1 MASIVCGIATSH
13 GPMLAT
19 PPALWHLRGD
29 ADRKNPAHWYRG
41 ERLDYAS
48 LLQRRAPGF
57 AAQVTAAAMS
67 ANDAQCQRALD
78 KLADH
83 FAACRP
89 DLVLILGNDQR
100 EVFLEDLI
108 PAFTIFTGQEVEN
121 IPLSADVV
129 SRLPAGI
136 AIAEQG
142 HCPPGGAKYPGA
154 PAQAD
159 AVVASLIAQEFD
171 IATSAHLPNAPGR
184 QSGIPHA
191 FGFVYRRIMRDA
203 APASIPIFTNV
214 GVGLNRPTAK
224 RCLAF
229 GHALKRS
236 IDALPDGLRVA
247 VIASGGL
254 THFCIDEALDREVL
268 SALQARDE
276 AALAAI
282 PEAMFAGNTS
292 EIKSWL
298 PLSAIMNDAALPMQW
313 AAYFACYRTEAG
325 TGNAMGFALW

>member
-1 MASIVCGIATSH
+1 MAKIVCGIATSH

-19 PPALWHLRGD
+19 PPELWHLRGN
-29 ADRKNPAHWYRG
+29 ADRTNPAHWYQG
-41 ERLDYAS
+41 ERLDYGT

-57 AAQVTAAAMS
+57 AEQVTASAMS
-67 ANDAQCQRALD
+67 ANFERCQRALD
-78 KLADH
+78 TLAEH

-100 EVFLEDLI
+100 EVFLEDLT
-108 PAFTIFTGQEVEN
+108 PAFTVFTGPEVEN
-121 IPLSADVV
+121 IPLSEDAIA
-129 SRLPAGI
+129 RLPPGI

-142 HCPPGGAKYPGA
+142 HCPPGGATYPGA
-154 PAQAD
+154 PVQAD
-159 AVVASLIAQEFD
+159 AIVKSLIAQEFD
-171 IATSAHLPNAPGR
+171 IATSARLPRMPGR
-184 QSGIPHA
+184 QHGIPHA
-191 FGFVYRRIMRDA
+191 FGYVYRRIMRDA

-236 IDALPDGLRVA
+236 IDTLPDDVRVA
-247 VIASGGL
+247 VVASGGL
-254 THFCIDEALDREVL
+254 THFCIDETLDRKVL
-268 SALQARDE
+268 SALQDRDE

-282 PEAMFAGNTS
+282 PEALFEGNTS

-298 PLSAIMNDAALPMQW
+298 PLAALMNDAALTMRRVDYVP
-313 AAYFACYRTEAG
+313 CYRTEAG